1 MVGAS
6 KILTVS
12 YGTFSCT
19 LEGFDDPFN
28 TMRAIAEYFRDLA
41 AEDRFFGATP
51 PTPDADMLHR
61 IAEREIQR
69 RVEARVSD
77 HGIVLR
83 ARDEAGAAP
92 AAPPAEAPRAPAAEP
107 APLAATTATS
117 AAALATAASTPVV
130 DRDAEPVAAPET
142 EFEDLVEEQAGPAE
156 TPIAAPATGT
166 AAAIPV
172 EPRVE
177 AAVDD
182 MSDVAAK
189 LARIRAVIAA
199 AQAAKAAPAP
209 AADEAIFTEAAKTE
223 TRPVAAFEEE
233 PAAEADFDIA
243 AAVDDDFGFD
253 LELDEVAPARSAER
267 PQPAAEIVEPLFE
280 DEETAPDVTVA
291 STREAPSMAPEA
303 DAAIEVMEDLTG
315 EETAAAEEPEVE
327 SDGAVAQDTPAE
339 PEALEEELDDED
351 YAALAIATLTGG
363 EEAPGDVAETVGRPG
378 GDGERD
384 ALDLA
389 DWRVDADETID
400 AAIDKE
406 EDLAAAESAAV
417 AKAPAAVEA
426 EASGRRPGF
435 FERARARVI
444 KIRREIEPGAEA
456 PAEAMAR
463 EPGDEVLRAETAPE
477 AEPEGRDVLAGAA
490 AAGTGGDVADDLA
503 KEAREKAEHAAI
515 FAALTA
521 EGAADTAVAAFEDE
535 ADEEDVE
542 AETDSVAEAA
552 AGPDEDEAAE
562 SDDAIL
568 AAITAIRS
576 DVQTETEAD
585 DSLARDLAALARDVR
600 RDVHEGRSILEDHAG
615 DGEASVERLME
626 EAKSKL
632 EGDESRRRFSA
643 IAHLKAAVAATVA
656 DRKLKS
662 QALPTDEATAPVED
676 IDRYREDL
684 SKAVRPRRPVAEGA
698 PATRR
703 PALNDRPAPLVLV
716 SEQRVDLP
724 AEAIKP
730 AAVIRPRR
738 VGAAALSLTDVEEDA
753 DEEAP
758 LSPDEAKSF
767 AEFADRLGAANLAE
781 LLEAAAVYTATVE
794 GMPHFSRPH
803 LLRKVANI
811 ADEEEFSRE
820 DGLRSFGMLLRQGK
834 IQKISRGQFMITE
847 ASRFMAQAR
856 RAAH

>member
-92 AAPPAEAPRAPAAEP
+92 AAPLTEAPRAPAAEP
-107 APLAATTATS
+107 APLAATAATS
-117 AAALATAASTPVV
+117 AAALATAATAPVV
-130 DRDAEPVAAPET
+130 GRAAEPVAAPET
-142 EFEDLVEEQAGPAE
+142 EFEDLVEEHAGPAE
-156 TPIAAPATGT
+156 TSIPAPATGT

-172 EPRVE
+172 EPRAE

-189 LARIRAVIAA
+189 LSRIRAVIAA
-199 AQAAKAAPAP
+199 AQAAKAAPTP
-209 AADEAIFTEAAKTE
+209 AADEAIFTEAAKAE
-223 TRPVAAFEEE
+223 TRPAAAFEEE

-267 PQPAAEIVEPLFE
+267 PQPAAEVVEPLFE

-291 STREAPSMAPEA
+291 STREAPSVAPEA
-303 DAAIEVMEDLTG
+303 VAAVEAIEDLTG
-315 EETAAAEEPEVE
+315 EETAAVEGPEVVSE
-327 SDGAVAQDTPAE
+327 GEVAQETPVE
-339 PEALEEELDDED
+339 PEAVEAELEDED

-363 EEAPGDVAETVGRPG
+363 EEAPGDMGETVGG
-378 GDGERD
+378 TAGDAELD

-389 DWRVDADETID
+389 GWRVDADETID
-400 AAIDKE
+400 AAIDE
-406 EDLAAAESAAV
+406 EEGLAAAEPAA
-417 AKAPAAVEA
+417 AKAPAAE
-426 EASGRRPGF
+426 ESETSGRRPGF

-444 KIRREIEPGAEA
+444 KIRRGIEPVSET
-456 PAEAMAR
+456 PAEAMAG
-463 EPGDEVLRAETAPE
+463 EPGDEVLHAEPAPD

-490 AAGTGGDVADDLA
+490 AAEIGGDIVGDVA
-503 KEAREKAEHAAI
+503 KEAREEAEHAAI
-515 FAALTA
+515 FAALNA
-521 EGAADTAVAAFEDE
+521 EDAADTADAAFEDE

-542 AETDSVAEAA
+542 AEMEALAEAA
-552 AGPDEDEAAE
+552 AGADEDEAAE

-576 DVQTETEAD
+576 DAQPEAEAD
-585 DSLARDLAALARDVR
+585 DALARDLAALARDVR

-758 LSPDEAKSF
+758 LSPEEAKSF
-767 AEFADRLGAANLAE
+767 AEFADRLGATNLAE
-781 LLEAAAVYTATVE
+781 LLEAAAAYTATVE

-847 ASRFMAQAR
+847 ASRFMSEAR